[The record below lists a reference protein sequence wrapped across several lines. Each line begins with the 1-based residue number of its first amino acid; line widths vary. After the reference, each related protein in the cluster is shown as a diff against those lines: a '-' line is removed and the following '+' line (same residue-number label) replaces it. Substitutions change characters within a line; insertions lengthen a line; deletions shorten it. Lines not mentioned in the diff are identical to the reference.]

1 MSRGGARGWRGGR
14 REAIQGVD
22 AEDSRNQLG
31 GARNG
36 LTGYRIQYKRHGI
49 ERVVSPIG
57 VMGIMSKRLLYT
69 KTLTISPGA
78 AHLPGRACATTLAC
92 GAAVP
97 SGLQFHP
104 RSNGEIE
111 INSYTVRN
119 GHVL

>member
-1 MSRGGARGWRGGR
+1 MDGTPPG
-14 REAIQGVD
+14 EAIQGVD
-22 AEDSRNQLG
+22 AGDSRNQLG

-57 VMGIMSKRLLYT
+57 VMGLMSKRLLYNEI
-69 KTLTISPGA
+69 LTISLGA

-92 GAAVP
+92 GAAVSP
-97 SGLQFHP
+97 GLRFD
-104 RSNGEIE
+104 RRNDGVAEAVSC
-111 INSYTVRN
+111 TVRS

>member
-1 MSRGGARGWRGGR
+1 
-14 REAIQGVD
+14 
-22 AEDSRNQLG
+22 
-31 GARNG
+31 
-36 LTGYRIQYKRHGI
+36 
-49 ERVVSPIG
+49 
-57 VMGIMSKRLLYT
+57 MGIMSKRLLYK
-69 KTLTISPGA
+69 KTLTISAGA

-104 RSNGEIE
+104 RSSGEIE